1 MRIFARQPTAAVMP
15 ERLEG
20 SRLPDSF
27 FARYA
32 GPLRKYFRS
41 RVYNPQDVE
50 DLVQEVFCRLSERAE
65 LDQIENQEGYLF
77 QTAANLLRDRARR
90 EQTRSSANRDLTDM
104 AENSFE
110 EISPERVLLGKRRV
124 EELTRAL
131 MELPERTRVIFLLH
145 RFEDRKY
152 GEIARQL
159 GISVSSVEKHM
170 MDAIRH
176 LKARQGQ
183 I

>member
-1 MRIFARQPTAAVMP
+1 MA
-15 ERLEG
+15 ERHEG
-20 SRLPDSF
+20 SRLSAGF

-32 GPLRKYFRS
+32 GPLRKYFRT
-41 RVYNPQDVE
+41 RVYNPNDVE
-50 DLVQEVFCRLSERAE
+50 DLVQEVFLRLSERAE

-90 EQTRSSANRDLTDM
+90 DQTRTSADRDLVEAAKD
-104 AENSFE
+104 SFE
-110 EISPERVLLGKRRV
+110 ELSPERVLLGKRRI

-152 GEIARQL
+152 AEIARQL

>member
-1 MRIFARQPTAAVMP
+1 MTERQP
-15 ERLEG
+15 ERSF
-20 SRLPDSF
+20 SRDF

-41 RVYNPQDVE
+41 RVRNAQDVE
-50 DLVQEVFCRLSERAE
+50 DLVQEVFCRLSERAG
-65 LDQIENQEGYLF
+65 LDEVENQEAYLF

-90 EQTRSSANRDLTDM
+90 DQTRTAANRDLVEQAKET
-104 AENSFE
+104 FE
-110 EISPERVLLGKRRV
+110 EISPERVLLGKRRI

-176 LKARQGQ
+176 LKSRQGQ

>member
-1 MRIFARQPTAAVMP
+1 MP
-15 ERLEG
+15 ERRKG
-20 SRLPDSF
+20 SGLPATF

-32 GPLRKYFRS
+32 GPLRKYFRT

-90 EQTRSSANRDLTDM
+90 DQTRGAVNRDLVEQAKD
-104 AENSFE
+104 SFE
-110 EISPERVLLGKRRV
+110 EISPERVLLGKRRI

-131 MELPERTRVIFLLH
+131 MELPERTRVTFVLH
-145 RFEDRKY
+145 RFENRKY

-159 GISVSSVEKHM
+159 GISTSSVEKHM

-176 LKARQGQ
+176 LKSRQEQ